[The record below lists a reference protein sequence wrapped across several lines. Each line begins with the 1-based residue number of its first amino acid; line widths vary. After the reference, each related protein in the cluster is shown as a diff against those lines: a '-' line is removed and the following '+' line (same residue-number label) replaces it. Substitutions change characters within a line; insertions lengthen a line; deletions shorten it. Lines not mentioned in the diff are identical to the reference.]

1 MININQ
7 AVTLTFSLKYL
18 VNCSKSTSLSQKV
31 QLIAE
36 QAQSILYI
44 LRQYSN
50 LTVEQVQ
57 SILYIL
63 HSTLILPVGERGV
76 AVEACCLNSGWWER
90 TRDVILLQQYRVGIY
105 SNNLVRKD
113 LVCSCLVTS
122 AAWEQINQS
131 CNDCYLKY
139 WFATY

>member
-76 AVEACCLNSGWWER
+76 AVEACVELERSPTKRVKRIPVTNSNR
-90 TRDVILLQQYRVGIY
+90 
-105 SNNLVRKD
+105 
-113 LVCSCLVTS
+113 
-122 AAWEQINQS
+122 
-131 CNDCYLKY
+131 
-139 WFATY
+139 